1 MSVQGVFAANS
12 FAALPKGK
20 ACLNCRRRKIKC
32 DGAQPKCGPCT
43 RYKAFSD
50 CEYGGDGPL
59 STHVL
64 EEQIAILQARINE
77 LEQPA
82 STQQQSRQISPTNT
96 MQLGPLLSYFFNQQI
111 SGNVVDQQ
119 VLQAMPTDLPFI
131 VLQALVHNFLHNASC
146 FGFFLDAQTFHDAIT
161 SPSAQD
167 LPQILLNVMYLWGV
181 HLSNDPRITAYE
193 PAFLAH
199 ALKSTASG
207 LSGAHPRTVVY
218 SIQASVL
225 LAVYFFR
232 TARRLEARYHT
243 SVAIATALSAGLNRI
258 RGRAA
263 QGGLALGEVGA
274 LEEGERISAFWS
286 AVALGGCW
294 AGCGAMEPNVVLF
307 KFSPSSGAAALIVD
321 TPWPL
326 EPGDYMQNQHL
337 LPAQNADT
345 VPRFLTERP
354 CPSSSIP
361 ALRAKASILLDL
373 SAQIGARVRA
383 GAVLPS
389 DTSVSSLS
397 RTIEAFGSTLP
408 PVQSRDGLVIHT
420 LVYSATIKLFEA
432 LSDRHSQARGRVLA
446 ATRSI
451 VELLVK
457 ADLPQL
463 GVIDPILAPLW
474 ASAAQVI
481 VSEITRRRAESGDTQ
496 SLVEAIGIV
505 VAAMRLFPFPLM
517 DMHLKKLKDACAPA
531 QIFL

>member
-294 AGCGAMEPNVVLF
+294 AGCGAMEPN
-307 KFSPSSGAAALIVD
+307 
-321 TPWPL
+321 
-326 EPGDYMQNQHL
+326 NQHL